1 MGNVDASIVSR
12 RLLLGLPT
20 ALGIGALEGH
30 SARADSANT
39 ISRDAW
45 SALHTLYGK
54 ETRARVLGERAKAIL
69 VFPKITKAGF
79 VVGGQY
85 GQGAL
90 LQDRHTVA
98 YYSIAAGSF
107 GLQAGAQTFSYALFF
122 MTSSA
127 LDYLRKSDG
136 WSIGSGPSVVVL
148 DKGAAASITST
159 TSDAGCVCNPIRP
172 NGADGGN
179 RAGRVEDQP
188 VEARLSWARSSQAD
202 PAPISSFPG

>member
-1 MGNVDASIVSR
+1 MGNADASIVSR
-12 RLLLGLPT
+12 RLLLLALPT
-20 ALGIGALEGH
+20 ALGIGALEVH
-30 SARADSANT
+30 SARADSADT

-45 SALHTLYGK
+45 SALRTLYGR
-54 ETRARVLGERAKAIL
+54 ETHARLLGERAKAIL

-85 GQGAL
+85 GQGTL
-90 LQDRHTVA
+90 LQDRRAAA
-98 YYSIAAGSF
+98 YCSIAAGSF

-122 MTSSA
+122 MTNSA

-159 TSDAGCVCNPIRP
+159 TLTQDVYATLFGQTGLMAGIGLEGSKISRLRP
-172 NGADGGN
+172 
-179 RAGRVEDQP
+179 
-188 VEARLSWARSSQAD
+188 S
-202 PAPISSFPG
+202 